1 MICVL
6 CLFVK
11 FIVTKHSGV
20 FIFPFFPLNSL
31 RYLSYYN
38 SNEKTLY
45 REHCLPVCVQAQYLL
60 LKRFFFSNTHCS
72 CSNCLL
78 VCTPRKQF
86 WETIIPQHQWFSVC
100 RALYTLH
107 KQTTETYSLETS
119 SVTVPV
125 VALSLQRF
133 RFKVPPC
140 ISRPTETLKNKN
152 LKNIVYLFIFFTFS

>member
-1 MICVL
+1 MRSLLIREIYCNQTFWCLHISVL
-6 CLFVK
+6 PSKFFEISFVLQFKRENIVSGTLF
-11 FIVTKHSGV
+11 TRLRPGA
-20 FIFPFFPLNSL
+20 IFVA
-31 RYLSYYN
+31 
-38 SNEKTLY
+38 KT
-45 REHCLPVCVQAQYLL
+45 
-60 LKRFFFSNTHCS
+60 FFFSNTHCS

-100 RALYTLH
+100 TALYTLH

>member
-60 LKRFFFSNTHCS
+60 LKRFFFKYPLFLQQLFARLHTE
-72 CSNCLL
+72 
-78 VCTPRKQF
+78 
-86 WETIIPQHQWFSVC
+86 ETVLGNNNSAASMV
-100 RALYTLH
+100 
-107 KQTTETYSLETS
+107 
-119 SVTVPV
+119 
-125 VALSLQRF
+125 LSLQG
-133 RFKVPPC
+133 P
-140 ISRPTETLKNKN
+140 LH
-152 LKNIVYLFIFFTFS
+152 FT